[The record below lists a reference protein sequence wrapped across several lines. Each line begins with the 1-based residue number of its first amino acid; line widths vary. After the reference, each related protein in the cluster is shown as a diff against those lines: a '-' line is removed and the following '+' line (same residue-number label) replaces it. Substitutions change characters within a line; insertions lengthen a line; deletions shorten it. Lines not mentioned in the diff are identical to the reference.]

1 MGNKNLATA
10 KNNKNDEW
18 YTRLVDIEKELKLYS
33 NHLKDKTIYCN
44 CDSEKSEFWNY
55 FKSNFETLKLK
66 KLIATHYNPNGK
78 SYKLEISKDNNI
90 VQKTILSG
98 NGNFNSEECV
108 TILKESDVIITNPP
122 FSLMREFV
130 ALLLQYN
137 KDFLIV
143 APITAVSYKEVF
155 PYFKN
160 DVMFV
165 GHNFIYNFY
174 NPQGEKVR
182 IGNGCWIGTLK
193 SDKDKPFI
201 ELTTIYKDNKDTY
214 IVYDNFDA
222 INIPS
227 YKEIPCDYTGVMGV
241 PITFLKRYNPKQ
253 FKIVGFRKGNDGK
266 DLRYKETEFFSR
278 VLIQRR

>member
-44 CDSEKSEFWNY
+44 CDSEQSAFWQY
-55 FKSNFETLKLK
+55 FKSHFETLQLN

-78 SYKLEISKDNNI
+78 SYKLEISKETNT
-90 VQKTILSG
+90 VQQTILSG
-98 NGNFNSEECV
+98 NGNFNSDECV
-108 TILKESDVIITNPP
+108 TILQEVDVVITNPP

-130 ALLLQYN
+130 ALLLQHN

-143 APITAVSYKEVF
+143 SPITTVGYKEIF

-160 DVMFV
+160 DIMFV

-174 NPQGEKVR
+174 NSQGEKVR

-193 SDKDKPFI
+193 SDKDTPFI
-201 ELTTIYKDNKDTY
+201 ELKKLYRDNKDKY

-266 DLRYKETEFFSR
+266 DLRYKKTAFFSR

>member
-1 MGNKNLATA
+1 MGNKNLAIA

-33 NHLKDKTIYCN
+33 KHLKDKIVYCN

-55 FKSNFETLKLK
+55 FKSNFETLQLK

-78 SYKLEISKDNNI
+78 SYKLEINKDNNI
-90 VQKTILSG
+90 VQQTILSS
-98 NGNFNSEECV
+98 NGNFNSDECV
-108 TILKESDVIITNPP
+108 TILQEVDVVITNPP
-122 FSLMREFV
+122 FSLIREFV
-130 ALLLQYN
+130 ALLLQHN

-143 APITAVSYKEVF
+143 SPITTVGYKEIF

-160 DVMFV
+160 DIMFV

-174 NPQGEKVR
+174 NSQGEKVR

-193 SDKDKPFI
+193 SDKDTPFI
-201 ELTTIYKDNKDTY
+201 ELKKLYRDNKDKY

-241 PITFLKRYNPKQ
+241 PITFLKRYNPNQ

>member
-18 YTRLVDIEKELKLYS
+18 YTRLVDIEKELKFYS
-33 NHLKDKTIYCN
+33 KHLKDKIVYCN

-55 FKSNFETLKLK
+55 FKSNFETLQLK
-66 KLIATHYNPNGK
+66 KLIATHYNTNGQ
-78 SYKLEISKDNNI
+78 SYKLEINKETNT
-90 VQKTILSG
+90 VQKTTLSG
-98 NGNFNSEECV
+98 DGNFNSEECV
-108 TILKESDVIITNPP
+108 TILKKSDVVITNPP

-130 ALLLQYN
+130 ALLLQHN

-201 ELTTIYKDNKDTY
+201 KLTDVYNENKDKY
-214 IVYDNFDA
+214 IIYDNFNA